1 MHEEFERR
9 PQQSQSDLLVVWQHL
24 ASAVAVCLSEE
35 KQTQKKWDFG
45 SLRVLSVKSFTD
57 PLKDQMQ

>member
-35 KQTQKKWDFG
+35 KQIQKNG
-45 SLRVLSVKSFTD
+45 ILAH
-57 PLKDQMQ
+57 